1 MYFAVQ
7 LKECDMVATVFNPAQ
22 LKLINLVSVLNTPDE
37 LSGLQKV
44 ISDYL
49 AKQLDCGINKL
60 WEDGT
65 LTEEKVESFR
75 HLHERTP
82 YTKRQL

>member
-1 MYFAVQ
+1 M
-7 LKECDMVATVFNPAQ
+7 EATVFNPAQ

-37 LSGLQKV
+37 LRGLQKV

-49 AKQLDCGINKL
+49 AKQLDSEINKL

-65 LTEEKVESFR
+65 LTAEKVESFR
-75 HLHERTP
+75 YLHERTP